1 MQVHDLSW
9 SSDSELLAVV
19 LGPVPG
25 LEATTAEDEQPW
37 AVQVK
42 ECPPRGGGG
51 GNANATRLID
61 RD

>member
-1 MQVHDLSW
+1 VHDLSW

-51 GNANATRLID
+51 GNMQMQHA
-61 RD
+61 